1 MIIPGFASR
10 QFGLYRFEN
19 AADGTMPFNAALR
32 FGTGENFHEK
42 IITSIISGS
51 WHDNEASDSRALNYW
66 WGLSAGVVDIIYT
79 QNLAAGTKKLVEF
92 MRRAVESGSFHPF
105 FERCIPRTG

>member
-1 MIIPGFASR
+1 
-10 QFGLYRFEN
+10 
-19 AADGTMPFNAALR
+19 MPFNAATPLWNWGK
-32 FGTGENFHEK
+32 FYEK

-51 WHDNEASDSRALNYW
+51 WHDNESSDSRALNYW

-92 MRRAVESGSFHPF
+92 MDD
-105 FERCIPRTG
+105 FETRYGK